1 MPNTVMYWNRYRYQ
15 GVGLVYYSWYIT
27 LGIYNYT
34 FISIYNTY
42 YMVTCYS
49 FDGCTNIVMPMYNN
63 DCELK
68 YKSVIE

>member
-1 MPNTVMYWNRYRYQ
+1 VWD
-15 GVGLVYYSWYIT
+15 WYII
-27 LGIYNYT
+27 LCIYNYT

-42 YMVTCYS
+42 YVDYNYSYMSYS
-49 FDGCTNIVMPMYNN
+49 FDGCTNIVMPMYYFNNN